1 MADRL
6 LSADYSGHLRLS
18 VVQYSG
24 AQQQRVEVSF
34 TSRVEDVLT
43 RLQSVRFMDS
53 ATDLPAAL
61 GFLTSTVQREGRPGV
76 PKKVVIFTDGRSVS
90 TAQADI
96 PRAAAAALG
105 QNMQVFALTVGEIVN
120 ETGVCQLVTGLAS
133 GYSYEAVDRRV
144 HRLAHYTDLASRVV
158 MQSLAKKLVKA

>member
-1 MADRL
+1 MERVVYSPVRLLRL
-6 LSADYSGHLRLS
+6 LSAPALWILGGMSG
-18 VVQYSG
+18 
-24 AQQQRVEVSF
+24 
-34 TSRVEDVLT
+34 
-43 RLQSVRFMDS
+43 
-53 ATDLPAAL
+53 
-61 GFLTSTVQREGRPGV
+61 
-76 PKKVVIFTDGRSVS
+76 S